1 MCVFVFC
8 ETALD
13 LFPSKHLNRN
23 KARWV
28 DLVPFALV
36 SPRSEYLM
44 CDSLLLTFLNTESS
58 TWLSIKTFKPVK
70 SVGIHSEDEPGS
82 ARSRPA
88 GCTPGAACTGGS
100 CAWPGMVE
108 NWERKK
114 DNKTWQVFSRTEW
127 LRSL

>member
-13 LFPSKHLNRN
+13 LFPSKHLNKN

-82 ARSRPA
+82 ARSRPRWLYTRCSVYR
-88 GCTPGAACTGGS
+88 GLLRLGWNGGKL
-100 CAWPGMVE
+100 G
-108 NWERKK
+108 KK
-114 DNKTWQVFSRTEW
+114 DNKTWQVFGRTEW